1 VCITCTA
8 AMISAIYKNSAVATA
23 NEGWNLAPS
32 IDHGVS
38 RWPIIVIS
46 EVSKLISGPAALPVV
61 VNDGATSRMAWQCLL
76 G

>member
-1 VCITCTA
+1 
-8 AMISAIYKNSAVATA
+8 MISAIYQNSAVATA

-61 VNDGATSRMAWQCLL
+61 VNEQCDFQDGVACLA